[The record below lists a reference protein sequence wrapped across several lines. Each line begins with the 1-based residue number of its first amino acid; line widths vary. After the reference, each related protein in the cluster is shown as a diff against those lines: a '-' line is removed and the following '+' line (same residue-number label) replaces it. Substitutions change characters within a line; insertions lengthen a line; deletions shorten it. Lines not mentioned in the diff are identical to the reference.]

1 MFKTSMYET
10 VYVTNAR
17 RFLRRKIDL
26 CYVEQINSPCLS
38 QYRPFFRRPTN
49 FVSVAPKFNFFLRRR
64 PIIFFFTKSDIE
76 QFVEQLLII
85 V

>member
-17 RFLRRKIDL
+17 RFLRQKIDL

-49 FVSVAPKFNFFLRRR
+49 FVSVAPNFIFFCVGGRL
-64 PIIFFFTKSDIE
+64 FFFTKSDIE